1 MKIIDNI
8 LNLIYPP
15 VCGFC
20 NKICKENLCK
30 KCEIKIKQYE
40 INFIRKVKDKYFNEL
55 ISVFK
60 YEDIIRETIIKYKFQ
75 NKPYLYKTFSKII
88 LKNEKMCGFLK
99 NYDIIIPV
107 PISKKR
113 NRQRGYN
120 QSYLIA
126 REIAKYVNLKCEN
139 KCLIKQKDTI
149 EQSKLDKNQRKI
161 NVQNAYKIIDK
172 EKLFNKNILLLDDI
186 YTTGSTVN
194 ECSKILKQAGI
205 NKIRCINNCKRLKEE
220 NHGRFGRKHIRLCQS
235 RLYRLCNNDKWRMG
249 KRKNIFL
256 EQQNKE

>member
-1 MKIIDNI
+1 MEIIENI

-20 NKICKENLCK
+20 GKICNEYLCK
-30 KCEIKIKQYE
+30 KCEIKIKKYE
-40 INFIRKVKDKYFNEL
+40 IVSVRKNNNTYFKEIL
-55 ISVFK
+55 CIFK
-60 YEDIIRETIIKYKFQ
+60 YEDLIRNILIKYKFQ
-75 NKPYLYKTFSKII
+75 NKSYLYKTFIKII
-88 LKNEKMCGFLK
+88 LKNKKICGFLK

-126 REIAKYVNLKCEN
+126 REIAKQINLKHEKNCFV
-139 KCLIKQKDTI
+139 KQKDTI

-172 EKLFNKNILLLDDI
+172 EKIINKKIILLDDI
-186 YTTGSTVN
+186 YTTGNTVN
-194 ECSKILKQAGI
+194 ECAKMLEQAGA
-205 NKIRCINNCKRLKEE
+205 
-220 NHGRFGRKHIRLCQS
+220 
-235 RLYRLCNNDKWRMG
+235 RMIG
-249 KRKNIFL
+249 VLTIAKD
-256 EQQNKE
+256 